1 MAKSYETQFKLTAS
15 EASSFKA
22 AFSNA
27 NKALKQTQNQ
37 VKALRSDM
45 KSLQSSFKEGKV
57 TADEYAQAQEKIAKA
72 YVQQRKA
79 AAALKGVQKTQAI
92 QDKVNSVHDK
102 AGGVAMKTGAAA
114 IATIGFPIKEAMDF
128 EDAMADVRKVVD
140 FDTPQ
145 QFKQMGLDIQEMSGR
160 LPMAA
165 KDIAAIVAAGGQAGI
180 AKEDLAG
187 FAESAVKMGVAF
199 DITADE
205 AGTMMAQWRTAFGMN
220 QGQVVTL
227 ADQINYLS
235 NTTAAGS
242 GPISDIVTRIGPL
255 ASAAGLSAGQVAAL
269 GASIAGTGTPSE
281 IAATGIKNMA
291 LALTAGS
298 AATKSQAGA
307 FAQLGLDA
315 TDVANRMQTDAQ
327 GAIIDVLER
336 IKELPE
342 AERAAMLTEL
352 FGKESVSA
360 IAPLLTQLDNLKDNF
375 HKVGD
380 ESLYAGS
387 MQAEFDARMATT
399 SNSLQV
405 AKNAVSNLATTIG
418 TALLPG
424 LKTVTDGLAPAVQ
437 GLANF
442 AGKHQY
448 LTAVVVGGVGG
459 LLATVAAVS
468 GLIWVTTAVLSP
480 ILSARKAWQAYR
492 AAQLASTAA
501 TNAHSL
507 ASVRNAVVTRASG
520 VAAKGA
526 AVGHWALNGAMTI
539 GRGLMS
545 AARVVAYFG
554 ALAAAGAASKAAA
567 AGQWAMNAALTVGQG
582 LMSAGKIVA
591 YGAAMVAVRGM
602 TAAWTAAQWLLNVA
616 LTANPIGLVIAG
628 IAGLIAVGYLLISN
642 WDTVKQWFITLW
654 NDPKAAIDQFTSGA
668 KALIGEAADWIMGKW
683 EALKSFL
690 SSPIQGVVNIAKH
703 ITGDG
708 EGGEVTNENAKGGI
722 YGKGAFTTWFAE
734 ESPEAAI
741 PINGSNRSK
750 SLWTKTGQMLGLL
763 PKDPK
768 PTGARTTAVARPPRM
783 LMPTANQYH
792 GNQAPVTVQ
801 LNVTLG
807 AGATQEQAQDLAAI
821 VRREV
826 QKILDA
832 RERRRERVAY
842 GN

>member
-1 MAKSYETQFKLTAS
+1 MARTYETQFKMSAS
-15 EASSFKA
+15 MAGSFKA

-27 NKALKQTQNQ
+27 SKTLKSVQSNAKALQKEMN
-37 VKALRSDM
+37 ALHKD
-45 KSLQSSFKEGKV
+45 FAYGKV
-57 TADEYAQAQEKIAKA
+57 NADDYAKSIERIGKA
-72 YVQQRKA
+72 YEKTKKMEHALGKA
-79 AAALKGVQKTQAI
+79 EKTESLKG
-92 QDKVNSVHDK
+92 KVDSVRDT
-102 AGGVAMKTGAAA
+102 AGGVAMKAGATAVA
-114 IATIGFPIKEAMDF
+114 VLGFPIKEAMDF
-128 EDAMADVRKVVD
+128 ESAMADVRKVVD

-199 DITADE
+199 AITADE

-307 FAQLGLDA
+307 FAKLGLSA

-327 GAIIDVLER
+327 GAILDVLER
-336 IKELPE
+336 IKELPA

-352 FGKESVSA
+352 FGKESVGA
-360 IAPLLTQLDNLKDNF
+360 IAPLLTQLDNLKGNF
-375 HKVGD
+375 HKIGD
-380 ESLYAGS
+380 ASLYSGS
-387 MQAEFDARMATT
+387 MQHEFEARSKTLAAA
-399 SNSLQV
+399 LQL
-405 AKNAVSNLATTIG
+405 AQNAGSNLAITIG
-418 TALLPG
+418 NSLLPVVTNVAN
-424 LKTVTDGLAPAVQ
+424 TVAPAVQ
-437 GLANF
+437 GVSNF
-442 AGKHQY
+442 AEKHQT

-468 GLIWVTTAVLSP
+468 GLIWITTAVLSP
-480 ILSARKAWQAYR
+480 ILSVRKAWQAYR

-507 ASVRNAVVTRASG
+507 ASIRNAVVTRASG
-520 VAAKGA
+520 VASKAA
-526 AVGHWALNGAMTI
+526 AVGQWALNGAMTI

-545 AARVVAYFG
+545 AGR
-554 ALAAAGAASKAAA
+554 
-567 AGQWAMNAALTVGQG
+567 
-582 LMSAGKIVA
+582 IVA
-591 YGAAMVAVRGM
+591 YGVAMMAVRGV
-602 TAAWTAAQWLLNVA
+602 TAAWTAAQWLLNA
-616 LTANPIGLVIAG
+616 AMLANPVGLVIAG
-628 IAGLIAVGYLLISN
+628 IAGLIAIGYLLITN
-642 WDTVKQWFITLW
+642 WDTVKAWFVTLW
-654 NDPKAAIDQFTSGA
+654 NDPQAAIEQFSAGV
-668 KALIGEAADWIMGKW
+668 KNILGEVADWAIQKW
-683 EALKSFL
+683 EQVKTFL
-690 SSPIQGVVNIAKH
+690 SSPIEGVINIVKN
-703 ITGDG
+703 ITGG
-708 EGGEVTNENAKGGI
+708 GGEVTNENAKGGI

-741 PINGSNRSK
+741 PIDGSERAK
-750 SLWTKTGQMLGLL
+750 SLWTKTGQMLGVL
-763 PKDPK
+763 PKEPK
-768 PTGARTTAVARPPRM
+768 SNGMRNTAVASPPRM
-783 LMPTANQYH
+783 MDNPSSGGGSGAQISMSF
-792 GNQAPVTVQ
+792 
-801 LNVTLG
+801 NVTLG
-807 AGATQEQAQDLAAI
+807 PGSTESQAQDFAAI

-826 QKILDA
+826 QKVLDGQA
-832 RERRRERVAY
+832 RRRERVAY

>member
-1 MAKSYETQFKLTAS
+1 MARTYETQFKMSAS
-15 EASSFKA
+15 MAGSFKA
-22 AFSNA
+22 AFSDASKTLKSVQSNA
-27 NKALKQTQNQ
+27 KALQKEMN
-37 VKALRSDM
+37 ALHKD
-45 KSLQSSFKEGKV
+45 FAYGKV
-57 TADEYAQAQEKIAKA
+57 NADDYAKSIERIGKA
-72 YVQQRKA
+72 YEKTKKMEHALGKA
-79 AAALKGVQKTQAI
+79 EKTEALKG
-92 QDKVNSVHDK
+92 KVDSVRDT
-102 AGGVAMKTGAAA
+102 AGGVAMKAGATAVA
-114 IATIGFPIKEAMDF
+114 VLGFPIKEAMDF
-128 EDAMADVRKVVD
+128 ESAMADVRKVVD
-140 FDTPQ
+140 FDSPA
-145 QFKQMGLDIQEMSGR
+145 QFKQMGADIREMSGR

-307 FAQLGLDA
+307 FEKLGLSA
-315 TDVANRMQTDAQ
+315 TDMANRMQTDAQ
-327 GAIIDVLER
+327 GAIIDVLQR
-336 IKELPE
+336 IRELPK
-342 AERAAMLTEL
+342 AEQAATMTEL
-352 FGKESVSA
+352 FGKESVGA
-360 IAPLLTQLDNLKDNF
+360 IAPLLTQLDNLKGNF
-375 HKVGD
+375 HKIGD
-380 ESLYAGS
+380 ASLYSGS
-387 MQAEFDARMATT
+387 MQHEFEERSKTLAAALQLVQ
-399 SNSLQV
+399 NSG
-405 AKNAVSNLATTIG
+405 SNLAITIG
-418 TALLPG
+418 NSLLPVVTNVAN
-424 LKTVTDGLAPAVQ
+424 TVAPAVQ
-437 GLANF
+437 GLSNF
-442 AGKHQY
+442 AEKHQT

-468 GLIWVTTAVLSP
+468 GLIWITTAVLSP
-480 ILSARKAWQAYR
+480 ILSVRKAWQAYR

-507 ASVRNAVVTRASG
+507 ASIRNAVVTRASG
-520 VAAKGA
+520 VASKGA

-545 AARVVAYFG
+545 AGR
-554 ALAAAGAASKAAA
+554 
-567 AGQWAMNAALTVGQG
+567 
-582 LMSAGKIVA
+582 IVA
-591 YGAAMVAVRGM
+591 YGAAMKGVRGV

-616 LTANPIGLVIAG
+616 MTANPVGLVIAG
-628 IAGLIAVGYLLISN
+628 IAGLIAIGYVLISN

-668 KALIGEAADWIMGKW
+668 KALIGESADWIMGKW

-703 ITGDG
+703 ITGGG

-722 YGKGAFTTWFAE
+722 YGRGAFTTWFAE

-741 PINGSNRSK
+741 PIDGSERAK
-750 SLWTKTGQMLGLL
+750 SLWTKTGQMLGVL
-763 PKDPK
+763 PKEPK
-768 PTGARTTAVARPPRM
+768 SNGMRNTAVASPPRM
-783 LMPTANQYH
+783 MDNPSSGGGSGAQISMSF
-792 GNQAPVTVQ
+792 
-801 LNVTLG
+801 NVTLG
-807 AGATQEQAQDLAAI
+807 PGSTESQAQDFAAI

-826 QKILDA
+826 QKVLDGQA
-832 RERRRERVAY
+832 RRRERVAY

>member
-79 AAALKGVQKTQAI
+79 AAALKGVQKTQAL

-102 AGGVAMKTGAAA
+102 AGRVAMKTGAAA

-187 FAESAVKMGVAF
+187 FAENAVKMGVAF

-315 TDVANRMQTDAQ
+315 TYVANRMQTDAQ

-352 FGKESVSA
+352 FGKESVGA
-360 IAPLLTQLDNLKDNF
+360 IAPLLTQLDNLKNNF

-399 SNSLQV
+399 SNSLQI

-480 ILSARKAWQAYR
+480 ILSVRKAWQAYR

-526 AVGHWALNGAMTI
+526 A
-539 GRGLMS
+539 
-545 AARVVAYFG
+545 
-554 ALAAAGAASKAAA
+554 
-567 AGQWAMNAALTVGQG
+567 
-582 LMSAGKIVA
+582 
-591 YGAAMVAVRGM
+591 
-602 TAAWTAAQWLLNVA
+602 AAQWLLNVA

-628 IAGLIAVGYLLISN
+628 IAGLIAIGYVLISN

-668 KALIGEAADWIMGKW
+668 KALIGEAADWIMNKW

-703 ITGDG
+703 ITGGGD
-708 EGGEVTNENAKGGI
+708 GGEVTNKNAKGGI

-826 QKILDA
+826 QKVLDA

>member
-79 AAALKGVQKTQAI
+79 AAALKDVQKTQAL

-114 IATIGFPIKEAMDF
+114 IATLGFPIKEAMDF
-128 EDAMADVRKVVD
+128 ESAMADVRKVVD
-140 FDTPQ
+140 FDSPE
-145 QFKQMGLDIQEMSGR
+145 QFKQMGADIREMSGR

-227 ADQINYLS
+227 ADRINYLS
-235 NTTAAGS
+235 NTMAAGS

-336 IKELPE
+336 IKELPK
-342 AERAAMLTEL
+342 AEQAAMLTEL
-352 FGKESVSA
+352 FGKESVGA

-380 ESLYAGS
+380 ESLYSGS
-387 MQAEFDARMATT
+387 MQHEFEERSKTLEAA
-399 SNSLQV
+399 LQLV
-405 AKNAVSNLATTIG
+405 QNAGSNLAITIG
-418 TALLPG
+418 NSLLPA
-424 LKTVTDGLAPAVQ
+424 VTGIANMAAPVVQ
-437 GLANF
+437 GLSAF
-442 AGKHQY
+442 AEKHQT

-480 ILSARKAWQAYR
+480 ILSVRKAWQAYR

-507 ASVRNAVVTRASG
+507 ASIRNAVVTRASG

-526 AVGHWALNGAMTI
+526 AVGHWA
-539 GRGLMS
+539 
-545 AARVVAYFG
+545 
-554 ALAAAGAASKAAA
+554 
-567 AGQWAMNAALTVGQG
+567 MNAALAVGQG

-602 TAAWTAAQWLLNVA
+602 TAAWTVAQWLLNVA

-628 IAGLIAVGYLLISN
+628 IAGLIAIGYVLISN

-703 ITGDG
+703 ITGGG

-783 LMPTANQYH
+783 LMPAANQYH

-826 QKILDA
+826 QKVLDA